1 MSLFNR
7 IDQRIVPV
15 NNLVLLILIFFF
27 IFIIPYFP
35 VAWHH
40 LLGNVFFSLIFFIS
54 IFALNTG
61 RKTMLTIA
69 VIAFVTEWISEW
81 IQMSLLN
88 YISLLINI
96 LFFQIIVI
104 KMIIQIAKN
113 KKADARVIFE
123 SINGY
128 LLIGLMFTTWVAV
141 AMRYDSGAFSFPTD
155 SPSLQDY
162 TYFTFVTMTTLGY
175 GDITPQLPFARSMS
189 MLISTTGQIYIA
201 VIIAMLVG
209 KYAASQKD

>member
-1 MSLFNR
+1 MGLFEKFDPR
-7 IDQRIVPV
+7 ITKYS
-15 NNLVLLILIFFF
+15 NLLLLIFAFIF
-27 IFIIPYFP
+27 IFIIPFFP
-35 VAWHH
+35 AEWRHV
-40 LLGNVFFSLIFFIS
+40 LGQVFYSLIFFIA
-54 IFALNTG
+54 IFTLNSW
-61 RKTMLTIA
+61 RKPLFIVA
-69 VIAFVTEWISEW
+69 VIAFITEWISGW
-81 IQMSLLN
+81 FDAPILHYFSLLVN
-88 YISLLINI
+88 VI
-96 LFFQIIVI
+96 FFQIIVI
-104 KMIIQIAKN
+104 KLIIQIAKS
-113 KKADARVIFE
+113 KKADAGVIFE

-155 SPSLQDY
+155 SPSFQDY
-162 TYFTFVTMTTLGY
+162 TYFTFVTITTLGY